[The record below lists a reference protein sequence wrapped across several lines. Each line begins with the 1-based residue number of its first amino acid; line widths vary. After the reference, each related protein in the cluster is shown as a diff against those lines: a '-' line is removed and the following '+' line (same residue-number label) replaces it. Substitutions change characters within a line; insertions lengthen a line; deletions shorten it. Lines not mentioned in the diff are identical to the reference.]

1 MIIPQPDRILLAR
14 EIETHARRLSGDIL
28 DIGCGKLRR
37 YARFC
42 TSVKTYRTL
51 DVDASFEPDIVG
63 SAEAIP
69 LPDASVDAVIC
80 TQVLEHV
87 EHPWIAMKEIARI
100 LRPGGKCLITVPQTN
115 ELHEEP
121 HDYYRFT
128 KYALESLC
136 RDNGL
141 RIDAMEQ
148 RGSFFATQ
156 AQMHI
161 RGLINRWS
169 PYQNRIAMYA
179 LWPVCA
185 FLAFAGMKRDEFS
198 RHPTF
203 LRHAIGWCF
212 VATKT

>member
-1 MIIPQPDRILLAR
+1 MIITQPDRLLLAR
-14 EIETHARRLSGDIL
+14 QIEHFARSLTGDIL

-37 YARFC
+37 YERFC
-42 TSVKTYRTL
+42 TSVKSYRTL
-51 DVDASFEPDIVG
+51 DVEASFEPDIVG

-87 EHPWIAMKEIARI
+87 EHPWIAMKEIARV
-100 LRPGGKCLITVPQTN
+100 LRSGGKCLVTVPQTS

-141 RIDAMEQ
+141 RVEVMDQ

-156 AQMHI
+156 AQMRI

-169 PYQNRIAMYA
+169 PYQRRAAMFA
-179 LWPVCA
+179 LWPLTA
-185 FLAFAGMKRDEFS
+185 ALSFLALRRERLPM
-198 RHPTF
+198 HPSHA
-203 LRHAIGWCF
+203 RHAIGWCM
-212 VATKT
+212 VAAKP